1 MQLGTHAPTVLRSRV
16 WRMAALASQQT
27 QVPSV
32 MGNTAPTHPVTTRVL
47 LDVGMV
53 RGYIQQHPLLISAPL
68 KCVMAR
74 VDDKGANAHLISAPP
89 TRVTVV
95 TRVDGKKE
103 RRVDDQLVLTAR
115 GEAAYRRKEPTSGCP
130 DLLHR
135 DSIVSRLEQRCR
147 GETGQCDGFPGGR
160 AMQRCKCRVHVLVY
174 ATVAHVHANK
184 RVVVISGQHNGAG
197 TWDPAAFVGLA
208 ANPALKT
215 RLSSSLVA
223 QKDSKVELIRL
234 DLLDRSIAGGGG
246 GDTAATPAID
256 ILEFGLQLT
265 CIDTDRVGP
274 R

>member
-1 MQLGTHAPTVLRSRV
+1 MQPRAHAPTVLRSRV

-53 RGYIQQHPLLISAPL
+53 RGYIQQHPLLIGAPL

-115 GEAAYRRKEPTSGCP
+115 GEAGDE
-130 DLLHR
+130 
-135 DSIVSRLEQRCR
+135 SR
-147 GETGQCDGFPGGR
+147 
-160 AMQRCKCRVHVLVY
+160 
-174 ATVAHVHANK
+174 
-184 RVVVISGQHNGAG
+184 
-197 TWDPAAFVGLA
+197 
-208 ANPALKT
+208 
-215 RLSSSLVA
+215 
-223 QKDSKVELIRL
+223 
-234 DLLDRSIAGGGG
+234 
-246 GDTAATPAID
+246 
-256 ILEFGLQLT
+256 
-265 CIDTDRVGP
+265 
-274 R
+274 